1 MKALQDQTQTK
12 LRSQQARE
20 EAERLRSAS
29 RARSACSSKP
39 GPDRR
44 RQPAAVGETNILS
57 LDLSGASDA
66 LSDASTP
73 QKECVTQASPPC
85 SARPVGTASSR
96 GSNHSGH
103 WESEWEANGLER
115 RQIKS
120 AVKESRHRFIDDN
133 RFGCHFT
140 ATGMPFTSCR
150 SPRLHKVRDRE
161 ALASTLLESQKRAAS
176 LPSARP
182 AHGAVEKHTPGQL
195 PGYLVRRKLREQ
207 RRSEEEQQARL
218 AQRAKPPPGFRLV
231 PAAERAAAEKATRK
245 LLEETMALFLKV
257 SHDVPA
263 SSAQGSPAIAPPC
276 FCTRHKLS
284 LYPFIYSHISPP
296 ICLCVCARAHTHTR
310 MHTGARR
317 RELEKTITGLEAHLS
332 RLTVDCKEDGSLM
345 VPEALS
351 LVPPGPQPKLVS
363 EGQRIKL
370 LQSGPAII

>member
-1 MKALQDQTQTK
+1 MPQRLIHACTQVKALQDQTQTK
-12 LRSQQARE
+12 LRAQQAHE

-39 GPDRR
+39 GPGRR
-44 RQPAAVGETNILS
+44 RQSAAVGETNILS
-57 LDLSGASDA
+57 LDLSGASDT

-85 SARPVGTASSR
+85 SVRPIGTASSRGLSSSR

-176 LPSARP
+176 LPSVRP

-231 PAAERAAAEKATRK
+231 PAAELAAAEKATRK

-263 SSAQGSPAIAPPC
+263 SSAQG
-276 FCTRHKLS
+276 
-284 LYPFIYSHISPP
+284 
-296 ICLCVCARAHTHTR
+296 
-310 MHTGARR
+310 ARR

-332 RLTVDCKEDGSLM
+332 RLTVDCKEDGSSM

>member
-1 MKALQDQTQTK
+1 VKALQDQTQTK

-20 EAERLRSAS
+20 EAERLRTAS

-176 LPSARP
+176 LPSART

-263 SSAQGSPAIAPPC
+263 SSAQG
-276 FCTRHKLS
+276 
-284 LYPFIYSHISPP
+284 
-296 ICLCVCARAHTHTR
+296 
-310 MHTGARR
+310 ARR